1 MLLCDG
7 CDRGYHM
14 HCLNPPLSNVPKADW
29 YCVKCLTAAG
39 EDYGFEDGDEYTL
52 REFQKVCDKFKREWF
67 ANKNG
72 QQQQLDPQQ
81 PPATEEECE
90 NEFWRLVE
98 NPHETCQVEYG
109 ADLHSTQHGRYFI
122 PVHPYQSIY
131 IDMMT
136 LVHLLPLNHP
146 QVHTS
151 VGIST

>member
-14 HCLNPPLSNVPKADW
+14 HCLNPPLKNVPKADW

-72 QQQQLDPQQ
+72 QQQQQQQQHNQQQQQQQ

-109 ADLHSTQHGRYFI
+109 ADLHSTQHGR
-122 PVHPYQSIY
+122 
-131 IDMMT
+131 
-136 LVHLLPLNHP
+136 
-146 QVHTS
+146 
-151 VGIST
+151 